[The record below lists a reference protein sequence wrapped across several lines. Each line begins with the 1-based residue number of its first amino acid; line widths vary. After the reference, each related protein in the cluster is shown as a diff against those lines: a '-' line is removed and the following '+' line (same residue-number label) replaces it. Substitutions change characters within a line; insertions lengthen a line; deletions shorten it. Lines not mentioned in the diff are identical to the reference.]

1 MPAQQHKRET
11 PRPAAAKPAAASP
24 AAAAK
29 PAAASAAAAA
39 KPAASSGAA
48 VKPAPAAPGGKPSAA
63 DTAKAALRRLALSK
77 LEPTPENYAR
87 AWAEEGGAPP
97 AAPPEPAATPA
108 PAAVATSGARAKAVF
123 DRIAARLFDD
133 GTQREH
139 LSQALQNADWEA
151 ARGLAERA
159 AEQQVDQTQAWTQT
173 IARLARGLE
182 RGGRQ
187 WTAARKKDSLQRVL
201 DGNRS
206 DLARLQQRL
215 RQLVASWDGDVVD
228 EAGAP
233 DDAAAQA
240 EAAPE
245 PAPADAVDASAAP
258 AAAAPAEGRWPPVLA
273 HYDAALRT
281 ALPPD
286 DARAV
291 ALAAEL
297 EALRDEL
304 KREGATTPLV
314 AQAEDVCARA
324 RRLLAH
330 RHHLVE
336 ALHRLTQEMSA
347 GMGELAED
355 GSWVQGQAESLQHSL
370 GEAPSVRS
378 VRAAGEMLART
389 RARQRQVRA
398 ERDRA
403 RLALRE
409 SIQQMLHELD
419 QLGDHTGRFTD
430 SVARYV
436 DTVASADSLESLA
449 GVVRQMVEESRAVH
463 GIVTQTQER
472 LREGHRRT
480 ADLEAQVRTLESEL
494 KRLSD
499 EVSTDVLTEV
509 ANRRGLMQAFE
520 VEVAR
525 LDRQEGE
532 GALAVGLLD
541 IDNFKKLNDTLG
553 HAVGDTA
560 LKALAG
566 HVQSQLR
573 PVDVVARFG
582 GEEFVVL
589 LPGTAVDEAQ
599 VTLTRLQRTLSASLF
614 MHEGRE
620 VFVTFSAGVTAFRP
634 GETLEAALERADE
647 ALYEAKRTGKN
658 RTCIG

>member
-1 MPAQQHKRET
+1 MPATQPKRET
-11 PRPAAAKPAAASP
+11 PRPAAAAKPAAPVATPKPVTAP
-24 AAAAK
+24 AAAASRSA
-29 PAAASAAAAA
+29 PAAA
-39 KPAASSGAA
+39 
-48 VKPAPAAPGGKPSAA
+48 APAGKPSAA

-97 AAPPEPAATPA
+97 AAPPEPAAAP
-108 PAAVATSGARAKAVF
+108 PAAAATTSSARAKSVF

-139 LSQALQNADWEA
+139 LSQALQNADWDA

-159 AEQQVDQTQAWTQT
+159 ADLQVEQTQAWAQT
-173 IARLARGLE
+173 LGKLARGLE

-215 RQLVASWDGDVVD
+215 KQLVASWDGDVVD
-228 EAGAP
+228 ETIP
-233 DDAAAQA
+233 VDEAQTA
-240 EAAPE
+240 EAASADGT
-245 PAPADAVDASAAP
+245 APAGEAPSSAAP
-258 AAAAPAEGRWPPVLA
+258 ADGAPAAVASADVHWPPVLG

-297 EALRDEL
+297 QALQDDLR
-304 KREGATTPLV
+304 REGATTPLV
-314 AQAEDVCARA
+314 AHAEELCARA

-355 GSWVQGQAESLQHSL
+355 GSWVQGQAQSLQQSL

-389 RARQRQVRA
+389 RARQRQVRT
-398 ERDRA
+398 ERDKA

-409 SIQQMLHELD
+409 SIQQMLDELD
-419 QLGDHTGRFTD
+419 ALGDHTGRFTD

-463 GIVTQTQER
+463 GAVSQAQER

-566 HVQSQLR
+566 HVQAQLR

-589 LPGTAVDEAQ
+589 LPGTAVGEAQ

-614 MHEGRE
+614 MHDGRE

-634 GETLEAALERADE
+634 GETLEAAHERADE